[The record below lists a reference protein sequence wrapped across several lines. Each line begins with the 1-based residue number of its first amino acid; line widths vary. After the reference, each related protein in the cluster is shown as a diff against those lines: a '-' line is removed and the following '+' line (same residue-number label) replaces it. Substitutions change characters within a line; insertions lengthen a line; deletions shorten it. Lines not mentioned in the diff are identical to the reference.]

1 MRFEKARLSFKNVLE
16 EVGGLIDIKNDV
28 KKKENVRRR
37 TAVICWESCISPK
50 RPVKNEEEK
59 NKAGLNKTDTLKIG
73 NWREESLLT
82 VEEVFGK
89 IIEAKKAKDELNK
102 RQVFLKKLEG

>member
-37 TAVICWESCISPK
+37 TAVIC
-50 RPVKNEEEK
+50 
-59 NKAGLNKTDTLKIG
+59 
-73 NWREESLLT
+73 
-82 VEEVFGK
+82 
-89 IIEAKKAKDELNK
+89 
-102 RQVFLKKLEG
+102 